1 MPTTNTNRKILDLK
15 RWEFCAPA
23 PQNTG
28 AGQFVISSR
37 HFRQQQ
43 LLVASNTV
51 AQLYNPSE
59 DGWINVPSP
68 ALGGTFGAGVC
79 GTAAAFSTGTAT
91 GASSLTATAG
101 TTTSIT
107 TNQLLARDLRGY
119 SVHFVGGTNAGRVK
133 TIASNTIGTNAVIAF
148 TDAEA
153 VAFDATSQYRLMA
166 PTFFVL
172 GAGTVG
178 STSFRRYDFA
188 TNTWVALSNTGLP
201 ASWGTDGK
209 MLTTPSWIDSGFKSF
224 ATGTATA
231 GTSTTLTNSEK
242 AWTANQWTN
251 SQIRITAGTGA
262 GQIRTVASNTAT
274 AITVSAAW
282 TVTPDA
288 TSQYSLEGNDDFLY
302 LMGNNAVTLYRYSI
316 SGNSWTTISPF
327 GIRTAAPSTGM
338 SGHWIHSVSTAEW
351 TSENAIQNGRYIYS
365 LRAGGA
371 ATTVFDRYDI
381 ATGGWTQVPLV
392 PGAETLTTGTKY
404 VYSGDYLYIQKD
416 ATGRWLRWDL
426 AQGAM
431 DGWSTMLYPNS
442 TAVVGDTAFDVTYR
456 DGATE
461 ISYIY
466 MILNTSNVMLRQM
479 VI

>member
-28 AGQFVISSR
+28 AGQFVVSSR
-37 HFRQQQ
+37 HYRQQQ

-51 AQLYNPSE
+51 AQLYNPNE

-68 ALGGTFGAGVC
+68 ALAGTFGAGAC
-79 GTAAAFSTGTAT
+79 GVAAAFSTGTTAT
-91 GASSLTATAG
+91 VSSLTATAG
-101 TTTSIT
+101 TATSIT
-107 TNQLLARDLRGY
+107 TNQPLARDLRGY
-119 SVHFVGGTNAGRVK
+119 CVQFVGGANAGKLK
-133 TIASNTIGTNAVIAF
+133 TIASNTLGSNAVITF
-148 TDAEA
+148 TDAES
-153 VAFDATSQYRLMA
+153 VAFDSTSQYRLVT

-172 GAGTVG
+172 GAGTLASG
-178 STSFRRYDFA
+178 SFKRYDFA
-188 TNTWVALSNTGLP
+188 TNTWVTLSQTGLP
-201 ASWGTDGK
+201 ASWAIDGK
-209 MLTTPSWIDSGFKSF
+209 LVATPSWMDTDFKSF

-231 GTSTTLTNSEK
+231 GTSTTLTNSAK
-242 AWTANQWTN
+242 AWTANQWAN
-251 SQIRITAGTGA
+251 SQIRITAGTGE

-288 TSQYSLEGNDDFLY
+288 TSQYSLEGNDDTLY
-302 LMGNNAVTLYRYSI
+302 LLGNAAGAMYRYSI
-316 SGNSWTTISPF
+316 ASNTWTTVSPGVLRSGN
-327 GIRTAAPSTGM
+327 TG
-338 SGHWIHSVSTAEW
+338 SGLSASWIHSVSAADW
-351 TSENAIQNGRYIYS
+351 TNENAIQNGRYIYS
-365 LRAGGA
+365 LAAGNSALA
-371 ATTVFDRYDI
+371 ARYDI
-381 ATGGWTQVPLV
+381 AANNWSVVTPA
-392 PGAETLTTGTKY
+392 PGTETFTTGTKY
-404 VYSGDYLYIQKD
+404 VYSGDYVYIQKD

-426 AQGAM
+426 TQNAM

-442 TAVVGDTAFDVTYR
+442 TAVVGDTAFDVQYR

-466 MILNTSNVMLRQM
+466 MILNTSAVMLRQM